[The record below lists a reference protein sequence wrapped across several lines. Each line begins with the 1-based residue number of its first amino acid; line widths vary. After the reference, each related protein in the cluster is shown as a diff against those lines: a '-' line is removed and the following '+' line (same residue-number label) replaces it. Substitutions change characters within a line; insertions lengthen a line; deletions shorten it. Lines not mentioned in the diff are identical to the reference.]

1 MHAYGYVQYDCYS
14 YATVNIMVTVMVIT
28 MNTVIIMVTVMVTHM
43 GMMMD
48 MP

>member
-1 MHAYGYVQYDCYS
+1 
-14 YATVNIMVTVMVIT
+14 MVTVMVIT